1 MVVGFF
7 GREEGRG
14 RVDDSALAMG
24 TGTGTTDT
32 AGIEI
37 DGVVSGRG
45 NGGANAFRL
54 PVPIVFRAAGAE
66 GLIGVELEIG
76 VGLAEAGRREDF
88 LHGKISSMGEET
100 IVTFCTL
107 GE

>member
-7 GREEGRG
+7 GSEDGRG
-14 RVDDSALAMG
+14 RVDDSALAT
-24 TGTGTTDT
+24 TG
-32 AGIEI
+32 AA
-37 DGVVSGRG
+37 GVVFGRG
-45 NGGANAFRL
+45 NGGAKAFKL
-54 PVPIVFRAAGAE
+54 PVPIVFRTAGAG
-66 GLIGVELEIG
+66 GLAGGELEIG

-88 LHGKISSMGEET
+88 LHGKISSIGEET